1 MKNIRFISKY
11 TEGHRKKIIVMIF
24 SVVVYCAVLLVN
36 PLLLQYTID
45 HVLNDLPITT
55 SWMNTLTNFLG
66 GMHSVREHLWYVG
79 VVIVVLNILS
89 GVAHFCAGYSIGSFS
104 EFFSESL
111 RNDVFDHL
119 QKLPYAY
126 HVRAKTGDLIQRCTS
141 DVDQIG
147 RFLKS
152 KIQELVYAFTMVVI
166 ALTVLFRINVTMTW
180 ITMISFPFIFG
191 FAFLFFKKM
200 QAVFKQSDEAEAA
213 LSNTFQESM
222 DAVRVVKAFNQEKF
236 EVTKFEAKN
245 QAYASI
251 TKEMIRLL
259 GIYWGTSDLLCFM
272 QTLIV
277 LIASIFEVR
286 AGNLSIGNAIVFIS
300 YVNMV
305 LWPIRNVGRTL
316 SDMGKVSVSI
326 DRLNEILDLP
336 IEDLESGLK
345 PEIKG
350 EIIFENVSFQ
360 YDDASTPVLKN
371 LNFTIQ
377 PGETVAIMGP
387 TGSGKSSLV
396 HLLTRIYDISE
407 GSIKID
413 GININEIAKS
423 SLRKQV
429 GLVLQEPYL
438 YSKTLFENIRI
449 AIPHASEQDVYDASR
464 IASIHDVITSFD
476 QGYETPVGEKGVTL
490 SGGQKQRVAIARTL
504 IANTPIL
511 IFDDSLS
518 ALDSQTD
525 ASIREALNHTKNAT
539 SIIITHRINSAQN
552 ADKIIV
558 ILDGEIKQ
566 IGTHNSLLN
575 VDGLYRNIY
584 DIQTNQKGG
593 FVDEL

>member
-1 MKNIRFISKY
+1 MKNISFISKY
-11 TEGHRKKIIVMIF
+11 THGHRRKIFIMIF
-24 SVVVYCAVLLVN
+24 AIFIYCAVLLVN

-45 HVLNDLPITT
+45 HVLNDLP
-55 SWMNTLTNFLG
+55 MNSTIMQSVTNFFG
-66 GMHSVREHLWYVG
+66 GLDAVRNHLWYVG
-79 VVIVVLNILS
+79 LIIILLNLLS
-89 GVAHFCAGYSIGSFS
+89 GVAHFCGSLSIGSYS
-104 EFFSESL
+104 EYFAENL
-111 RNDVFDHL
+111 RNDLFDHL

-152 KIQELVYAFTMVVI
+152 KIQELVYALTMVVVAI
-166 ALTVLFRINVTMTW
+166 TILFRINAKMTW
-180 ITMISFPFIFG
+180 LTMISFPLIFG

-200 QAVFKQSDEAEAA
+200 QVVFRKSDEAEAA

-222 DAVRVVKAFNQEKF
+222 DAVRVVKAFNQERYEVQKF
-236 EVTKFEAKN
+236 ETKN
-245 QAYASI
+245 RAYASI
-251 TKEMIRLL
+251 TKDMMRLL
-259 GIYWGTSDLLCFM
+259 GVYWGASDLMCFI

-286 AGNLSIGNAIVFIS
+286 SGNLTIGNAVVFIS

-350 EIIFENVSFQ
+350 NISFNNVSFK
-360 YDDASTPVLKN
+360 YEDAAIPVLEN
-371 LNFTIQ
+371 LNFEIAQ
-377 PGETVAIMGP
+377 GETVAIMGP

-396 HLLTRIYDISE
+396 HLLTRIYDVTE
-407 GSIKID
+407 GSIKLD
-413 GININEIAKS
+413 GININDISKS
-423 SLRKQV
+423 HLRKKV

-438 YSKTLFENIRI
+438 YSKTIFENIRI
-449 AIPHASEQDVYDASR
+449 AMPTASDQDVHDASR
-464 IASIHDVITSFD
+464 IASIHDVITAFD

-511 IFDDSLS
+511 VFDDSLS

-525 ASIREALNHTKNAT
+525 ASIREALNNTKSAT

-558 ILDGEIKQ
+558 IFGGKIKQ
-566 IGTHNSLLN
+566 IGTHEELLASE
-575 VDGLYRNIY
+575 GLYRNIY
-584 DIQTNQKGG
+584 EIQTNQKGG
-593 FVDEL
+593 GTNEF

>member
-1 MKNIRFISKY
+1 MKNIKFIFKY
-11 TEGHRKKIIVMIF
+11 TEGHRNKIIMMAF
-24 SVVVYCAVLLVN
+24 SVIIYCAVLLVN

-45 HVLNDLPITT
+45 HVLNDLPINT
-55 SWMNTLTNFLG
+55 SWMMMFTDFFG
-66 GMHSVREHLWYVG
+66 GMNSVRDHLWYVG
-79 VVIVVLNILS
+79 VVIVILNVLS
-89 GVAHFCAGYSIGSFS
+89 GFAHFWASYSIGSFS
-104 EFFSESL
+104 EYFSENL

-141 DVDQIG
+141 DVDQIV

-152 KIQELVYAFTMVVI
+152 KIQELVYAVTMVVI
-166 ALTVLFRINVTMTW
+166 ALTVLFRINAKMTW

-200 QAVFKQSDEAEAA
+200 QAVFKKSDEAEAS

-222 DAVRVVKAFNQEKF
+222 DAVRVVKAFNQEQFEVEKF
-236 EVTKFEAKN
+236 EVKN
-245 QAYASI
+245 KEYASI

-259 GIYWGTSDLLCFM
+259 GVYWGTSDLLCFM

-286 AGNLSIGNAIVFIS
+286 AGNLTVGNAIVFIS

-326 DRLNEILDLP
+326 DRLNEILELP
-336 IEDLESGLK
+336 IENLESGLT
-345 PEIKG
+345 PDIQG
-350 EIIFENVSFQ
+350 EILFDNVSFK
-360 YDDASTPVLKN
+360 YDDASTPILKN
-371 LNFTIQ
+371 LNFKIN

-396 HLLTRIYDISE
+396 HLLTRIYDVTSGTIR
-407 GSIKID
+407 ID
-413 GININEIAKS
+413 GIDINDISKS
-423 SLRKQV
+423 YLRKNV

-464 IASIHDVITSFD
+464 VASIHDVITSFD
-476 QGYETPVGEKGVTL
+476 LGYETPVGEKGVTL

-525 ASIREALNHTKNAT
+525 ASIRESLNHTKNAT

-558 ILDGEIKQ
+558 VLDGEIKQ
-566 IGTHNSLLN
+566 IGTHDSLLE

-593 FVDEL
+593 ALYEL

>member
-1 MKNIRFISKY
+1 
-11 TEGHRKKIIVMIF
+11 
-24 SVVVYCAVLLVN
+24 
-36 PLLLQYTID
+36 
-45 HVLNDLPITT
+45 
-55 SWMNTLTNFLG
+55 
-66 GMHSVREHLWYVG
+66 
-79 VVIVVLNILS
+79 
-89 GVAHFCAGYSIGSFS
+89 
-104 EFFSESL
+104 
-111 RNDVFDHL
+111 
-119 QKLPYAY
+119 
-126 HVRAKTGDLIQRCTS
+126 
-141 DVDQIG
+141 
-147 RFLKS
+147 
-152 KIQELVYAFTMVVI
+152 
-166 ALTVLFRINVTMTW
+166 
-180 ITMISFPFIFG
+180 
-191 FAFLFFKKM
+191 
-200 QAVFKQSDEAEAA
+200 
-213 LSNTFQESM
+213 
-222 DAVRVVKAFNQEKF
+222 
-236 EVTKFEAKN
+236 
-245 QAYASI
+245 
-251 TKEMIRLL
+251 
-259 GIYWGTSDLLCFM
+259 
-272 QTLIV
+272 
-277 LIASIFEVR
+277 
-286 AGNLSIGNAIVFIS
+286 
-300 YVNMV
+300 
-305 LWPIRNVGRTL
+305 
-316 SDMGKVSVSI
+316 MGKVSVSI

-377 PGETVAIMGP
+377 PGETGAIMGP

-396 HLLTRIYDISE
+396 HLLTRIYDVSE